1 MRVILLFLVNICY
14 SLMDNLEDLMII
26 DSLLKN
32 YDRRALPTNRMGRKE
47 TIETW
52 RGKIFHLFF
61 HSIFCCYKINYLFS
75 NKRRKGCFVW
85 LFVFYIWS
93 FILFI
98 LNKTLSQ
105 HIDNKSIF
113 KANSIQLCHIWGFKT
128 FWSSKI
134 FFQQSWYCYRKTHR
148 G

>member
-52 RGKIFHLFF
+52 RGKTETNFSLKWFKSF
-61 HSIFCCYKINYLFS
+61 SIGFRILYT
-75 NKRRKGCFVW
+75 NKV
-85 LFVFYIWS
+85 VE
-93 FILFI
+93 
-98 LNKTLSQ
+98 
-105 HIDNKSIF
+105 
-113 KANSIQLCHIWGFKT
+113 
-128 FWSSKI
+128 
-134 FFQQSWYCYRKTHR
+134 
-148 G
+148 